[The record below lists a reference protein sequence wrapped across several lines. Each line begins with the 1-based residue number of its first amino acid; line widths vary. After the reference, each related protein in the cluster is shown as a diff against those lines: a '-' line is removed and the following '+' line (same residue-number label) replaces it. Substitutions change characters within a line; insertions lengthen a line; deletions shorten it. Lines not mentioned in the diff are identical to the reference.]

1 MTPEETTV
9 KRDEFMKQRELYI
22 KEINEHAQKMKI
34 AETNLIR
41 LEGVIGFLNEELN
54 KVLET

>member
-1 MTPEETTV
+1 MTPEEMKAKV
-9 KRDEFMKQRELYI
+9 EEFMKQRELYI

>member
-1 MTPEETTV
+1 MTTEEMKAKV
-9 KRDEFMKQRELYI
+9 EEFMKQRELYI